1 MQDTQSKII
10 ELIRQN
16 GLTVYELVPTARL
29 REDFM
34 LDSMDVLELTMSLES
49 EFNIE
54 IDDEVFDR
62 WQTLQDVFDTV
73 AELSE
78 KRAA

>member
-16 GLTVYELVPTARL
+16 GLTVYEVVPTARL
-29 REDFM
+29 REDLM
-34 LDSMDVLELTMSLES
+34 LDSMDVLELTMALES

-73 AELSE
+73 AELA
-78 KRAA
+78 KKQAA